1 MRLAVKLALSLV
13 CAGAL
18 VFAGLGW
25 WLQRAHRVSSEELLL
40 ASAERVTDLIRSS
53 TRHQMLRN
61 DREALYQVMRDFGAE
76 PGIRRVR
83 IISKVGEI
91 SFSTD
96 PSEVGKTVDKNA
108 EACFGCHAR
117 AAPLEKLDRPD
128 RARIFRDENGQRVL
142 AMILPID
149 NQPDCSNA
157 ACHAHPADKKV
168 LGVIDAHLTLR
179 QVDQRLAGQQR
190 TLLHFTILSLLGI
203 SLVSVL
209 FIWAVVYRPIREL
222 IAGTRR
228 VATGD
233 LGYQIPVESKDELG
247 ELAGE
252 FNKMT
257 GDLRK
262 ARQEVEA
269 WTETLEERVE
279 RKTRELE
286 QAHHSLLHSEKL
298 ASVGKLAATVAH
310 EVNNPL
316 FGILTSARIAERQL
330 ANVEIPPEAKK
341 KIGDKL
347 AVIERESQR
356 CGDIVKNL
364 LTFSRQAPKKMEPVD
379 LKVVVDRSL
388 TLIRHQ
394 LELKNIE
401 LEVKLAETPPL
412 LGDIA
417 QLQQVILVILVNATD
432 AMPQG
437 GRLALTTECDDT
449 WARIHIEDNG
459 AGIPADVL
467 PKIFE
472 PFFSTKEDQHRT
484 GLGLAIAHSIV
495 EQHQGKIEVTSTEKQ
510 GTRFVI
516 SLPLAREAVQ
526 A

>member
-1 MRLAVKLALSLV
+1 
-13 CAGAL
+13 
-18 VFAGLGW
+18 
-25 WLQRAHRVSSEELLL
+25 
-40 ASAERVTDLIRSS
+40 
-53 TRHQMLRN
+53 
-61 DREALYQVMRDFGAE
+61 
-76 PGIRRVR
+76 
-83 IISKVGEI
+83 
-91 SFSTD
+91 
-96 PSEVGKTVDKNA
+96 
-108 EACFGCHAR
+108 
-117 AAPLEKLDRPD
+117 
-128 RARIFRDENGQRVL
+128 
-142 AMILPID
+142 
-149 NQPDCSNA
+149 
-157 ACHAHPADKKV
+157 
-168 LGVIDAHLTLR
+168 
-179 QVDQRLAGQQR
+179 
-190 TLLHFTILSLLGI
+190 
-203 SLVSVL
+203 
-209 FIWAVVYRPIREL
+209 
-222 IAGTRR
+222 
-228 VATGD
+228 
-233 LGYQIPVESKDELG
+233 VE
-247 ELAGE
+247 
-252 FNKMT
+252 T
-257 GDLRK
+257 
-262 ARQEVEA
+262 
-269 WTETLEERVE
+269 
-279 RKTRELE
+279 
-286 QAHHSLLHSEKL
+286 
-298 ASVGKLAATVAH
+298 
-310 EVNNPL
+310 
-316 FGILTSARIAERQL
+316 
-330 ANVEIPPEAKK
+330 PPEAKK